1 MSHISPATYLGIHV
15 IEHSEKPPLAGARR
29 YVTKKVS
36 PLNFTVPKSVRELQ
50 GNLESEQERERVRSP
65 WDQEYGK
72 L

>member
-1 MSHISPATYLGIHV
+1 M
-15 IEHSEKPPLAGARR
+15 
-29 YVTKKVS
+29 TKKVS